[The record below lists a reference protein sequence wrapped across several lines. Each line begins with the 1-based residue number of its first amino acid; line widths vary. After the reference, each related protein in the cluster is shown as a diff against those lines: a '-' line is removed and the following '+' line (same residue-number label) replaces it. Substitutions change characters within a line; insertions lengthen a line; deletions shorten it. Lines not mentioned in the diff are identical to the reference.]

1 MLQMEDPGALVQ
13 IGFSAGSRS
22 TPKFDWVKNITRRN
36 LSDEAAHDMN
46 YRASSAF
53 ALLWNLCLDILPDEV
68 IGDFDDFFEKLNIA
82 RMSASEGAAK
92 EFAGSEEPPVSGAY
106 TIRIGDFEFTFQ
118 DAELAPPSGVVG
130 QNYAR

>member
-1 MLQMEDPGALVQ
+1 
-13 IGFSAGSRS
+13 
-22 TPKFDWVKNITRRN
+22 
-36 LSDEAAHDMN
+36 MN

-68 IGDFDDFFEKLNIA
+68 LGYFEDFFEELNIA

-92 EFAGSEEPPVSGAY
+92 EFAGSEEASTSGVY

-130 QNYAR
+130 QNYAK